1 MVGRAGG
8 VGGPR
13 RPLTRGTSTDATGRR
28 SPGGRRIRD
37 GPSAGALRGAGSIF
51 AGTVAGTFDARK
63 ARISVPAGFR
73 SALATLG
80 SAEFVARK
88 SDHSPCIEM
97 WPKSVFEAE
106 VQRRIADLDPFAR
119 DFERQTRRLVA
130 HVHPLAP
137 DSEGRLVM
145 PREQI
150 EKAELGGE
158 VVFTG
163 RYKFFQIWNAE
174 RWRAAEAAEAAADD
188 AEGGAA

>member
-13 RPLTRGTSTDATGRR
+13 RPLPRGTSTDATGRR

-51 AGTVAGTFDARK
+51 AGTVAGTFDAKK
-63 ARISVPAGFR
+63 ARISVPAAFR
-73 SALATLG
+73 AALG
-80 SAEFVARK
+80 SQDLIARK

-145 PREQI
+145 PRELI